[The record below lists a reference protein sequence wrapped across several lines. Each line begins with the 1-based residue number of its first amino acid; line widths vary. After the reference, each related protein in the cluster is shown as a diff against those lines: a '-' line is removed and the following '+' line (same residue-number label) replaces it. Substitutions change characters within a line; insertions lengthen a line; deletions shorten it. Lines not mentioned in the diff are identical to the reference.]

1 MYSTFISHLTDV
13 ARVYFFISKLETVAS
28 SNLCMLVCV
37 WLDLHIWSTLPYLIR
52 NRFGKMGNYCLSCG
66 CLLFTYQINWSDMTD
81 SWTVRRKNKR
91 KLEITVWKFVFQT
104 ERLFASK
111 IRAWLEMTKRESE
124 RESKKMCKA
133 TAERNEQKRKKQHE
147 QWNIL

>member
-1 MYSTFISHLTDV
+1 M
-13 ARVYFFISKLETVAS
+13 
-28 SNLCMLVCV
+28 CVCV

-111 IRAWLEMTKRESE
+111 IRAWVEMTKRERASE
-124 RESKKMCKA
+124 KVRRCAEQQQNGMSRREKKHSTSNGTFFNMSTVFLLKYYAPCTTLCKQ
-133 TAERNEQKRKKQHE
+133 RD
-147 QWNIL
+147 IL

>member
-1 MYSTFISHLTDV
+1 MH
-13 ARVYFFISKLETVAS
+13 
-28 SNLCMLVCV
+28 VCV

-104 ERLFASK
+104 ERLFTSK
-111 IRAWLEMTKRESE
+111 IRAWVEMTKRKRASE
-124 RESKKMCKA
+124 KVRRCAEQQQNGMSRREKSSTSNGTFFNMSTVFLLKYYAPCTTLCKQ
-133 TAERNEQKRKKQHE
+133 RD
-147 QWNIL
+147 IL